1 MFRCPLPPASAVYRN
16 EVLTVAERRM
26 FARSVV
32 ESDSFL
38 DMPATARLLYFHF
51 GMQADDDG
59 FLNSPK
65 AVMRM
70 AGCVQD
76 DVSILVAKGF
86 IIPFDSGVIVIRH
99 WKQSNYIQKDRYR
112 PSRQPEKARLILE
125 DGVYNLDTECIQA
138 VHSTDTDSIHSL
150 SKDNIVEDN
159 IGYINAPT
167 SDKSESEPEAA
178 EPIFIELI
186 LNTGEMYPVTQKQIE
201 GWKQLYPGVDIEQ
214 ALRSMAGWL
223 EGNPTK
229 RKTKRG
235 IVRFITSWLDRDQ
248 NSGRNQRKEVDDNG
262 KSDYYARIF
271 SDPAHN
277 L

>member
-1 MFRCPLPPASAVYRN
+1 M
-16 EVLTVAERRM
+16 AERRM
-26 FARSVV
+26 FAKSVV
-32 ESDSFL
+32 ESDAFL

-70 AGCVQD
+70 VGCVQD

-112 PSRQPEKARLILE
+112 PSNRPEKARLTLE

-138 VHSTDTDSIHSL
+138 GYSADTDSIHSL
-150 SKDNIVEDN
+150 GKDNIVKDN

-167 SDKSESEPEAA
+167 SDRSEPEPEET

-235 IVRFITSWLDRDQ
+235 IVRFITSWLERDQ
-248 NSGRNQRKEVDDNG
+248 NSGKNPRKDGANNG
-262 KSDYYARIF
+262 TSNNTSSVWDAGMV
-271 SDPAHN
+271 
-277 L
+277 

>member
-1 MFRCPLPPASAVYRN
+1 MFSK
-16 EVLTVAERRM
+16 
-26 FARSVV
+26 SVV
-32 ESDSFL
+32 NTDLFL
-38 DMPATARLLYFHF
+38 DMPATTQLLYFHL
-51 GMQADDDG
+51 GMEADDDG
-59 FLNSPK
+59 FISNPK
-65 AVMRM
+65 SLVRFF
-70 AGCVQD
+70 GGSQD
-76 DVSILVAKGF
+76 DFKLLITKGY

-99 WKQSNYIQKDRYR
+99 WKQSNTIRSDRYK
-112 PSRQPEKARLILE
+112 PSQCAEKGLIFIDSCMCYQLITE
-125 DGVYNLDTECIQA
+125 RDTNGIPDDNQT
-138 VHSTDTDSIHSL
+138 VDKRDTQVKLIKDNI
-150 SKDNIVEDN
+150 SKDNIA
-159 IGYINAPT
+159 APT
-167 SDKSESEPEAA
+167 SNEPEPEAT

-248 NSGRNQRKEVDDNG
+248 NSGRNQRKEVEDNG

-271 SDPAHN
+271 SDPAHPRPSA
-277 L
+277 